1 MPNSDNTK
9 PLEQP
14 IYQPL
19 QNLKRILKT
28 TSERFNGLK
37 IEAREALYGRDT
49 EKYKE
54 KLKER
59 TKLIIDLP
67 NQIESELANIE
78 TTLKEDISSRT
89 RQFSLLAEETLK
101 DDNMLWMSALLDL
114 KGSNIEDK
122 NLLEHL
128 IDELEELE
136 KKK

>member
-49 EKYKE
+49 EKYKDGFIAYSLGNFVFDQKFSKDTMQGLVLKIKIKGKEIE
-54 KLKER
+54 KI
-59 TKLIIDLP
+59 T
-67 NQIESELANIE
+67 
-78 TTLKEDISSRT
+78 
-89 RQFSLLAEETLK
+89 
-101 DDNMLWMSALLDL
+101 
-114 KGSNIEDK
+114 K
-122 NLLEHL
+122 NLVSLNSFFQPDKVVE
-128 IDELEELE
+128 I
-136 KKK
+136 K